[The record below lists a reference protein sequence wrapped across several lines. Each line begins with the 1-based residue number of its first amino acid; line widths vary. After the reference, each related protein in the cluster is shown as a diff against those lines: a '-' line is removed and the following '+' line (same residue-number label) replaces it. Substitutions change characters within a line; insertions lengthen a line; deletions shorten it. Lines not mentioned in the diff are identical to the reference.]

1 MKKPVKYDYSK
12 PIKIIQYR
20 SPWFDILFYST
31 ILSLLMVFIFTLLF
45 IHNGKF
51 EINFVLWR
59 VLICLPLLIIAYIF
73 KQLLDELRIYPKQ
86 LMKKH
91 TWTIEELMQMTK
103 KDRKETEN
111 IMNHVLE
118 SAFEVDKGNV
128 IKNTQ

>member
-1 MKKPVKYDYSK
+1 MKHKLERYDFTK
-12 PIKIIQYR
+12 PIKLVQYK
-20 SPWFDILFYST
+20 SPRFDIIFYSA
-31 ILSLLMVFIFTLLF
+31 ILSALMAIIFFLLF

-59 VLICLPLLIIAYIF
+59 VLVCIPLIMVSYVF

-91 TWTIEELMQMTK
+91 IWTIDELMQMTK

-111 IMNHVLE
+111 IMSHVFE
-118 SAFEVDKGNV
+118 SAFIVDKDS
-128 IKNTQ
+128 ILK

>member
-1 MKKPVKYDYSK
+1 MKKLEKYDYSK

-31 ILSLLMVFIFTLLF
+31 ILSLLMVFIFLLLF
-45 IHNGKF
+45 IHDGKF
-51 EINFVLWR
+51 EINFALWR
-59 VLICLPLLIIAYIF
+59 VLISLPLLIIAYIF

-91 TWTIEELMQMTK
+91 IWTIEELMNMTK

-118 SAFEVDKGNV
+118 SCFDVDKSN
-128 IKNTQ
+128 ILK